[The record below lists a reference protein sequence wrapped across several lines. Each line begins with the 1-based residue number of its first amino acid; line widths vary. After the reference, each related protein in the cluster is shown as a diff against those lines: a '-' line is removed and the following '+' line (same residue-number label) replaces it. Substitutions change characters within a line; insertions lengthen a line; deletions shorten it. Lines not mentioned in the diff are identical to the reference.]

1 MTRDELMSVNDIGEI
16 VADSV
21 VDFVGGA
28 KGETAADVQP
38 DGVSDESDDTAG
50 DTLDDAEFMGEQAAN
65 NVRTDSQAART
76 CDSKAAAEKA
86 VEGGAFEGMTVVL
99 TGTLKGMTRDEAQ
112 ALIEKNGGKCTG
124 SVSKKTSLVIYGEKA
139 GSKLDKAQKLGVRT
153 MDESEFRQTLGM

>member
-1 MTRDELMSVNDIGEI
+1 MQLRDWTDKDGNKRRSAEI

-38 DGVSDESDDTAG
+38 DEASDESDDTAG

-65 NVRTDSQAART
+65 NVRMIRKLLEYVTPKQ
-76 CDSKAAAEKA
+76 AEKA

-99 TGTLKGMTRDEAQ
+99 TGTLSGMTRDEAQ
-112 ALIEKNGGKCTG
+112 TLIEKNGGDIIMISSSSGLKGTAKSSAYITLLLIG
-124 SVSKKTSLVIYGEKA
+124 S
-139 GSKLDKAQKLGVRT
+139 
-153 MDESEFRQTLGM
+153 